1 MKVAFVFPGQGSQHV
16 GMGKNLDG
24 GREDV
29 KSLYAEAGE
38 VLGYDVAGLSFDGPK
53 EKLDMTVHTQP
64 CLLTASIAAYTALK
78 QNGVLPSVVAGHSLG
93 EYSALV
99 AAGVFS
105 FRDALRIT
113 ALRGRLMQEA
123 VPEGKG
129 MMAAL
134 LGLDRAKLD
143 EVCASVRSGFV
154 RPANYNCP
162 GQVVISGETAGVQEA
177 MRLLKAAGAKKAIPL
192 SVSVPSHTALMESAS
207 KELSEF
213 LFLGDIRMDNPVVPV
228 VSNADAICL
237 TTVEGIKA
245 ALVKQLSSPVLW
257 EDCVRAMVKS
267 GVDTFVEVGPGT
279 VLGGLIRRIQ
289 PGLKILN
296 VQDMESLDETLRA
309 LNR

>member
-16 GMGKNLDG
+16 GMGKNLYEG
-24 GREDV
+24 FADV
-29 KSLYAEAGE
+29 KRLYAEASGA
-38 VLGYDVAGLSFDGPK
+38 LGYDVAALSFGGPK
-53 EKLDMTVHTQP
+53 EKLDLTVHTQP
-64 CLLTASIAAYTALK
+64 CLLTASIAACTVLK
-78 QNGVLPSVVAGHSLG
+78 QNGVKPSVVAGHSLG
-93 EYSALV
+93 EYSALT

-105 FRDALRIT
+105 FGDALRIT

-129 MMAAL
+129 MMAAI

-143 EVCASVRSGFV
+143 EVCASVHSGFV

-177 MRLLKAAGAKKAIPL
+177 MDLLKAAGAKRAIPL
-192 SVSVPSHTALMESAS
+192 SVSVPSHTALMERAS

-213 LFLGDIRMDNPVVPV
+213 LFLGDIRMNNPVVPV
-228 VSNADAICL
+228 VSNADAIFL

-257 EDCVRAMVKS
+257 EDCIGAMVKT

-289 PGLKILN
+289 PGLNILN
-296 VQDMESLDETLRA
+296 VQDTESLDETLRA